1 MMPDR
6 SMLRVLRL
14 VLGAAAR
21 REGVDENLIDDVRL
35 GVVEAV
41 AEGIEV
47 HRGMRTAEPIAVEFD
62 FSAATVDV
70 RVSHVMP
77 EGSPTSEERG
87 AADPI
92 AVISGIADEVD
103 VGRDGDRRVTISM
116 RWRQGDTRVWPR

>member
-1 MMPDR
+1 
-6 SMLRVLRL
+6 MLRVLRL

-47 HRGMRTAEPIAVEFD
+47 HRGIPTTEPVAVEFD
-62 FSAATVDV
+62 FSAGMVDV
-70 RVSHVMP
+70 RVSHVVP
-77 EGSPTSEERG
+77 DGPSLSDEGG
-87 AADPI
+87 AAEPM
-92 AVISGIADEVD
+92 AVISGIADEVA